1 MYGFRRLEREW
12 PFDLLE
18 VEESFGTARWIA
30 RAVNAKVIVRLHG
43 PWIVNGTAL
52 GVPRDTEFYAR
63 VTAEGRAIATAAAV
77 SAPSH
82 KVIEHVRDYYNIKL
96 PNAVVV
102 PNPGPEPTSAH
113 NWDRESA
120 ESGHVVFVGRF
131 DRHKGGDIAVDAFSL
146 LAERIPSLKL
156 TMAGPDRGV
165 IDESGRHWSFREYVA
180 AKVPGSH
187 RGRIEFIG
195 QVSNDAL
202 VKLRRRA
209 SVVISAARFENF
221 PMAVLEAL
229 SQGCPVVCPD
239 AGGLPEMVEDGVSG
253 LVYPSG
259 DAAALAR
266 RIESIIQAPALAAEL
281 GATAL
286 QQYRSKYLPQRV
298 AERTIEFYQ
307 NVCEQHP
314 ARRRGGL

>member
-1 MYGFRRLEREW
+1 MYGCRRLEREW

-43 PWIVNGTAL
+43 PWIVNGAAL
-52 GVPRDTEFYAR
+52 GVPRDTAFYAR
-63 VTAEGRAIATAAAV
+63 VAAEGRAIATAAAV
-77 SAPSH
+77 SAPSRD
-82 KVIEHVRDYYNIKL
+82 VLEQVRRYYKMEL
-96 PNAVVV
+96 PNAVVI
-102 PNPGPEPTSAH
+102 PNPGPEPTFAH
-113 NWDRESA
+113 NWDREAA
-120 ESGHVVFVGRF
+120 EPGHVVFIGRF

-165 IDESGRHWSFREYVA
+165 MDESGKCWSFPEYVA
-180 AKVPGSH
+180 AKVPGVH
-187 RGRIEFIG
+187 RGRIEFLG
-195 QVSNDAL
+195 QVSHDVL

-209 SVVISAARFENF
+209 SVVISAARYENF
-221 PMAVLEAL
+221 PMVVLEAL

-259 DAAALAR
+259 GAAALAS
-266 RIESIIQAPALAAEL
+266 RIESIIQAPARAAGL

-298 AERTIEFYQ
+298 AERTIEFYR
-307 NVCEQHP
+307 NVCEHP